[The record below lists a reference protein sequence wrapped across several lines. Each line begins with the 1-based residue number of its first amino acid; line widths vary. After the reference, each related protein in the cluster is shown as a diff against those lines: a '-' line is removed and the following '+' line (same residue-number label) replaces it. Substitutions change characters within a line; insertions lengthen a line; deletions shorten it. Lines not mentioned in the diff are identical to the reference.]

1 MMSARPSSGSAR
13 SVSWS
18 GLRPLLLPMLLAMAL
33 AACTKEQQAPAATG
47 PAEVIVQSVVAQP
60 LAMNQRLPGRT
71 VAYMISDVR
80 PQVSGILQKRLFTE
94 GQQVKAG
101 DVLYQIDPATYQAAF
116 DSAKANLAQAEAA
129 VLAARPKAQRYANL
143 LKLDAV
149 SRQAADEA
157 QATLRQNEAAV
168 LAARAAQQTARINLD
183 YTRITAPISGVVG
196 TSAYTP
202 GALVTGNQEAP
213 LTTIRQL
220 DPIYVD
226 VALSSAQLLSLR
238 KRMSSGDLK
247 SAGEAIDVRLLLE
260 DGSTYDHSGSL
271 AFIGTSVGTDT
282 GDVLLRALFPN
293 PDGLLLPGMYVRA
306 ELPMAINDN
315 AILVPQTAI
324 TRNTRG
330 EATVQLV
337 DDGNKLAQRVV
348 ELGDAIGD
356 QWVVLSGIQAGD
368 RLVTAGGSRL
378 KPGADVNPVN
388 QEASAETAPMPPV
401 AASAAR

>member
-168 LAARAAQQTARINLD
+168 LAARAALQTARINLD

>member
-1 MMSARPSSGSAR
+1 M
-13 SVSWS
+13 
-18 GLRPLLLPMLLAMAL
+18 
-33 AACTKEQQAPAATG
+33 
-47 PAEVIVQSVVAQP
+47 
-60 LAMNQRLPGRT
+60 
-71 VAYMISDVR
+71 
-80 PQVSGILQKRLFTE
+80 
-94 GQQVKAG
+94 
-101 DVLYQIDPATYQAAF
+101 
-116 DSAKANLAQAEAA
+116 
-129 VLAARPKAQRYANL
+129 
-143 LKLDAV
+143 
-149 SRQAADEA
+149 
-157 QATLRQNEAAV
+157 
-168 LAARAAQQTARINLD
+168 
-183 YTRITAPISGVVG
+183 
-196 TSAYTP
+196 
-202 GALVTGNQEAP
+202 
-213 LTTIRQL
+213 
-220 DPIYVD
+220 
-226 VALSSAQLLSLR
+226 ALSSAQLLSLR

-388 QEASAETAPMPPV
+388 QEASAETAPMSPV

>member
-1 MMSARPSSGSAR
+1 MMSACPSSGSFRFSAR
-13 SVSWS
+13 H
-18 GLRPLLLPMLLAMAL
+18 GLRPLLLPVLLALTL
-33 AACTKEQQAPAATG
+33 AACSNDKAAAPPPPA
-47 PAEVIVQSVVAQP
+47 AEVIVQPITVQP
-60 LAMNQRLPGRT
+60 LALNQRLPGRT

-80 PQVSGILQKRLFTE
+80 PQVGGILQKRLFTE
-94 GQQVKAG
+94 GHEVKAG
-101 DVLYQIDPATYQAAF
+101 EVLYQIDPASYQAAL

-149 SRQAADEA
+149 SQQAADEA

-168 LAARAAQQTARINLD
+168 LAAQAALQTARINLD
-183 YTRITAPISGVVG
+183 YTRIKAPISGVSG
-196 TSAYTP
+196 TSSYTP
-202 GALVTGNQEAP
+202 GALVTSNQEAP

-226 VALSSAQLLSLR
+226 VSLSSAQLLSLR

-247 SAGEAIDVRLLLE
+247 SAGEAIDVRVLLE
-260 DGSTYDHSGSL
+260 DGSTYDHTGAL

-282 GDVLLRALFPN
+282 GDVLLRAVLPN

-315 AILVPQTAI
+315 AILVPQSAI

-337 DDGNKLAQRVV
+337 DDNQQISQRVIQ
-348 ELGDAIGD
+348 LGDALGD
-356 QWVVLSGIQAGD
+356 QWVVLSGLQAGE
-368 RLVTAGGSRL
+368 RLVIAGGSRL
-378 KPGADVNPVN
+378 KPGSTVNAVSAAP
-388 QEASAETAPMPPV
+388 QAEAPAPAP
-401 AASAAR
+401 AAS

>member
-1 MMSARPSSGSAR
+1 MSARPSSGSAR

-18 GLRPLLLPMLLAMAL
+18 GLRPLLLSMLLAMAL

>member
-33 AACTKEQQAPAATG
+33 AACTKEQQAPTATG

-101 DVLYQIDPATYQAAF
+101 EVLYQIDPATYQAAF

-168 LAARAAQQTARINLD
+168 LAARAALQTARINLD

-388 QEASAETAPMPPV
+388 QEASAETAPMSPV